1 MQDIEMQ
8 MMEMMHLLQVM
19 EMLHLMYQ
27 IKARYKS
34 ISMFPRDIALDK
46 KSLQN
51 LNKTLNQIVFT
62 SMGRSP

>member
-1 MQDIEMQ
+1 MGHAQNTVLVNPQPSSHGDIQDIWMQ
-8 MMEMMHLLQVM
+8 MMEMVHLLKVM

-46 KSLQN
+46 KS
-51 LNKTLNQIVFT
+51 
-62 SMGRSP
+62 